1 METITLGKQSQGHE
15 EGLSR
20 INYKSDFPLAVKLVK
35 NGQPVAFPDCD
46 FSIAAKTENGFT
58 VYKAERKNGVCKHC
72 KQDGDRL
79 IVFFDNHGLGKGRI
93 EVECVIDNP
102 DADYTEDGIRQE
114 TYKAKAP
121 IVLVDDNGDALDL
134 RLPEPRV
141 VEKVVEKIVEKP
153 VEKIVE
159 KVVEKEV
166 PLPAEIK
173 ALSEARDKA
182 MEYNTDAGVM
192 GLFNSES
199 EVLDAL
205 ASEELISLPKDVL
218 HDGTFVEKVLDVL
231 DPTSSG
237 LQEVSL
243 IKQFGIISLLRNY
256 AHMKGIG
263 IPLNCQQ
270 LFTGICLNILSLTL
284 RSPMDIRGMFMMSYF
299 AQLDIYLTDGFE
311 IAKEMEVAV
320 NSNSSHED
328 WVNYRNSDDSE
339 ELTSYEY
346 GGHIRL
352 LHLKFDPNKVEHVIT
367 FIRNLGRGCVKQ
379 IYLEPTG
386 EIDREHGAQFERW
399 LLEAIKP
406 YTDKEKAIKDTIG
419 DAYLCQLIPIG
430 TNWSGSGFMSIGA
443 GDDFRSKGYIV

>member
-1 METITLGKQSQGHE
+1 METVTLGEQSQGHE

-79 IVFFDNHGLGKGRI
+79 IMFFDNHGLGKGRI

-141 VEKVVEKIVEKP
+141 VEKVVEKIVEK
-153 VEKIVE
+153 
-159 KVVEKEV
+159 EV
-166 PLPAEIK
+166 QLPSEIK
-173 ALSEARDKA
+173 TLSEATVKA
-182 MEYNTDAGVM
+182 MGTHPDSGSM
-192 GLFNSES
+192 RLFNSES
-199 EVLDAL
+199 EVLNAL
-205 ASEELISLPKDVL
+205 AAEELSNFPTNVL
-218 HDGTFVEKVLDVL
+218 QNGTLINEVSTVLDTINGI
-231 DPTSSG
+231 PI
-237 LQEVSL
+237 EVPL
-243 IKQFGIISLLRNY
+243 IKQVGLISLLRGY
-256 AHMKGIG
+256 AQSNGFG
-263 IPLNCQQ
+263 VPLNCQM
-270 LFTGICLNILSLTL
+270 LFSGIYLNNLSLTL
-284 RSPMDIRGMFMMSYF
+284 KSPMDIRSMFMMSHI
-299 AQLDIYLTDGFE
+299 ARLDIYLTDEFE
-311 IAKEMEVAV
+311 IAKDMDVAV
-320 NSNSSHED
+320 NSDSSHED
-328 WVNYRNSDDSE
+328 WVNYRNSDDSD

-352 LHLKFDPNKVEHVIT
+352 LHLKFDPNKMEHVIT

-386 EIDREHGAQFERW
+386 DVDTEQFARW
-399 LLEAIKP
+399 LFEAIKP
-406 YTDKEKAIKDTIG
+406 YTDKEKAISDTIG
-419 DAYLCQLIPIG
+419 DAYLCQLTPIG
-430 TNWSGSGFMSIGA
+430 TNWSRPEFVYPDSSDG
-443 GDDFRSKGYIV
+443 FRSKGYIV

>member
-1 METITLGKQSQGHE
+1 METVTLGEQSQGHE

-141 VEKVVEKIVEKP
+141 VEKVVEKIVEKEVQLP
-153 VEKIVE
+153 SEIKTLTE
-159 KVVEKEV
+159 ATAKVMKTHPDSGAMVLFNSGSEVLNALAAEELVNLPTDVLQNGTLVNKVLETLGVSSSIPEEV
-166 PLPAEIK
+166 PLI
-173 ALSEARDKA
+173 RQV
-182 MEYNTDAGVM
+182 G
-192 GLFNSES
+192 
-199 EVLDAL
+199 
-205 ASEELISLPKDVL
+205 LISL
-218 HDGTFVEKVLDVL
+218 
-231 DPTSSG
+231 S
-237 LQEVSL
+237 
-243 IKQFGIISLLRNY
+243 RNY
-256 AHMKGIG
+256 ANSRGIG
-263 IPLNCQQ
+263 VPLNCQM
-270 LFTGICLNILSLTL
+270 LFGGVYLNNLSLTL

-299 AQLDIYLTDGFE
+299 GRLDIYLTDEFE
-311 IAKEMEVAV
+311 IAKDMEVAV

-328 WVNYRNSDDSE
+328 WVNYRNSDDSD

-346 GGHIRL
+346 GGHIKL
-352 LHLKFDPNKVEHVIT
+352 LHLKFDPNKVEHAIT
-367 FIRNLGRGCVKQ
+367 LIRNLGRGCVKQ

-386 EIDREHGAQFERW
+386 DIDTEQFARW

-406 YTDKEKAIKDTIG
+406 YTAKEEAIKDRI
-419 DAYLCQLIPIG
+419 DDEYLCALSPIG
-430 TNWSGSGFMSIGA
+430 QVWGAFGLGFPGA
-443 GDDFRSKGYIV
+443 SDGFRSKGYII